1 MRIIDVTPKSTF
13 YVRRYGKIVACRFSE
28 IQIMV
33 PSMREDRRDT
43 NFVVYADV
51 VLANGEKFNT
61 NYNTPDLLLSL
72 YPTPQDCYDKTNKVV
87 FTLTNNDFYTALVV
101 GCGCTPSIKGNS
113 LYVWTYNHYSMTAG
127 LDKIECVY
135 LFRKSVVTATA
146 NKWYNTQIECINAN
160 KPKVVKF
167 ADDVDDSETIA
178 MQRPKRIIN
187 IEIEVY

>member
-13 YVRRYGKIVACRFSE
+13 YVRRDGKIVACRFSE
-28 IQIMV
+28 IQIKV
-33 PSMREDRRDT
+33 PSRREDRRDT
-43 NFVVYADV
+43 DFVAYADV

-72 YPTPQDCYDKTNKVV
+72 YPTPQDCYDKTNKVT
-87 FTLTNNDFYTALVV
+87 FTLTNNDICVFLVV
-101 GCGCTPSIKGNS
+101 NCGCSPSIKGAH
-113 LYVWTYNHYSMTAG
+113 LCVWTYNSYAMTAG
-127 LDKIECVY
+127 LDKIDSVY

-160 KPKVVKF
+160 KPKVVRF
-167 ADDVDDSETIA
+167 ADDADESETIA
-178 MQRPKRIIN
+178 IQRPKRIIN

>member
-43 NFVVYADV
+43 DFVVYADV
-51 VLANGEKFNT
+51 VLANDEKFNT
-61 NYNTPDLLLSL
+61 HCNTPDLLSSL
-72 YPTPQDCYDKTNKVV
+72 YPTPQDCYDKANKVV
-87 FTLTNNDFYTALVV
+87 FTLTDNDICMFLALN
-101 GCGCTPSIKGNS
+101 CGCTPSIRNYN
-113 LYVWTYNHYSMTAG
+113 LCVWTYNPYAMTAG

-160 KPKVVKF
+160 KPKVVRF